1 MLCLA
6 TSIQLRLEKNH
17 ITTSFVNSKQF
28 PDTDSKR
35 IKKNS
40 LYTSVTLL
48 EHSESFVFE
57 KKAF

>member
-28 PDTDSKR
+28 LDTDSKGL
-35 IKKNS
+35 KKF
-40 LYTSVTLL
+40 T
-48 EHSESFVFE
+48 
-57 KKAF
+57 